1 MRKTSLIRKRVRS
14 DFYFIYF
21 FFGFNLI
28 LCSNNINKVT
38 QPNPKA
44 NPPITSLNQC
54 TFKYILLKPIKI
66 ISTTLTTIKQFC
78 KTLFFMSSFKKY
90 INKEKKIIEIKAW
103 PLGKLYL
110 EADTKPGPGRALWI
124 RCLKIVPNTIP
135 PTMLQNAKSAL
146 RYLFL

>member
-54 TFKYILLKPIKI
+54 TFKYILVKLMK
-66 ISTTLTTIKQFC
+66 TTMK
-78 KTLFFMSSFKKY
+78 
-90 INKEKKIIEIKAW
+90 IEIKTDAN
-103 PLGKLYL
+103 LKDLNL
-110 EADTKPGPGRALWI
+110 LF
-124 RCLKIVPNTIP
+124 LKI
-135 PTMLQNAKSAL
+135 K
-146 RYLFL
+146 